1 MSKPKRSTESYL
13 SSARSLVPFAPGLK
27 KYKRRKTLKPAEKGA
42 ITRKENAL
50 AFHTDKLVP
59 VSKQLARQLKD
70 QLFVPKRRVYD
81 EETDQYRYE
90 EGQGRQGIRAIELR
104 NTGMDA
110 KIHKVKDDMIVT
122 SNGRTFL
129 YWKLDRED
137 VKTKRGMTKA
147 AAAAFDSQFP
157 IERVAE
163 LAKVAFEKLK
173 PLAVYLWAPS
183 GRVGNPFESLKQFSM
198 WLAENWSADRY
209 SQQEKWVN
217 GIVILLHDTNFRKTV
232 SVLKPPKPKPKKR
245 K

>member
-1 MSKPKRSTESYL
+1 MSKPKRSVDSYL
-13 SSARSLVPFAPGLK
+13 QSARSLARFAPGLS
-27 KYKRRKTLKPAEKGA
+27 KYRRRKTLKPSEKGA

-50 AFHTDKLVP
+50 AFHTDKLIP
-59 VSKQLARQLKD
+59 VSKKLARQLKD
-70 QLFVPKRRVYD
+70 QLFVPTKRIFD
-81 EETDQYRYE
+81 EETQQVRYE
-90 EGQGRQGIRAIELR
+90 EGKTRQGIRAIELR
-104 NTGMDA
+104 NTGADA
-110 KIHKVKDDMIVT
+110 KIHKVKNDMIVT

-163 LAKVAFEKLK
+163 LAKIAFDQLK
-173 PLAVYLWAPS
+173 PLAVYLWAPT

-217 GIVILLHDTNFRKTV
+217 GIVILLHDKNFRKTV
-232 SVLKPPKPKPKKR
+232 SVLKPPKKPKR
-245 K
+245 